1 MRQRVVP
8 SSRGPREVPPTTEA
22 PDSVHTL
29 PEVGLGEG
37 SPRPG
42 CVPRPEGAR
51 TFLELQLQVVSPEGL
66 LCSGVDEAD
75 TLTPGARGLRD
86 RWRVRCCQAGLEV
99 GPRGGSSQIPG
110 CHVLWPRGS
119 PGQLLTHRL
128 PSPDLV
134 RWAQRPPSPPA
145 PGGAVLEPGPGLQA
159 GRGRGQLARLSPQSP
174 RFVGR
179 RQSLIQD
186 ARKEREK
193 AEAAASSSESAE
205 TGSLVERD
213 GKAVL
218 TLLFALRPTKPP
230 ALTRAIK
237 VFEVRGA
244 GGHGGLEERCPSR
257 PGGSLSPAS
266 HPPCTHHLTPG
277 GRRRGSCRN
286 GRSPRLQEAC
296 PRRGGAEAAALV
308 PAGWAGG
315 RDWLSLQTPE
325 DWTAEPAQAPAWPC
339 GPRAWESEAPC
350 LLAPPT

>member
-1 MRQRVVP
+1 MF
-8 SSRGPREVPPTTEA
+8 RGGRGR
-22 PDSVHTL
+22 HTD
-29 PEVGLGEG
+29 PGG
-37 SPRPG
+37 SWSQG
-42 CVPRPEGAR
+42 Y
-51 TFLELQLQVVSPEGL
+51 
-66 LCSGVDEAD
+66 
-75 TLTPGARGLRD
+75 

-99 GPRGGSSQIPG
+99 GPRGGSSQTPG
-110 CHVLWPRGS
+110 RRVLWPRGS

-128 PSPDLV
+128 QSPELV

-145 PGGAVLEPGPGLQA
+145 PGGAVLEPGPGLRA

-244 GGHGGLEERCPSR
+244 GGHGGLEERCPSC
-257 PGGSLSPAS
+257 PGGSRSLAPAHPAPTTSLRVGGGVGPAERLVPTPAGGLSP
-266 HPPCTHHLTPG
+266 
-277 GRRRGSCRN
+277 
-286 GRSPRLQEAC
+286 
-296 PRRGGAEAAALV
+296 AAALV
-308 PAGWAGG
+308 QAGWAGG
-315 RDWLSLQTPE
+315 RDWLSPQTPE
-325 DWTAEPAQAPAWPC
+325 DWTAEPAQAPAWRC
-339 GPRAWESEAPC
+339 GPRAWEMEAPW